1 MVDGSLNIKRQE
13 IVDRLKSIKSE
24 YDRCSDVKSDIA
36 YRGSEWSV
44 SDLLRHT
51 IGSYG
56 GMVVRILDE
65 KEPNLNPNGYD
76 RDASWSKERNSF
88 LDEIESYINIA
99 TALTDDQLPR
109 TAIFSGTTITII
121 DMIERVA
128 NHYDEHLAQLR
139 DEVRVREGLA

>member
-51 IGSYG
+51 IGSYR
-56 GMVVRILDE
+56 GMVGRILDE
-65 KEPNLNPNGYD
+65 KEPNLNPNGLD
-76 RDASWSKERNSF
+76 QEASWSKQRNSF

-99 TALTDDQLPR
+99 TELTDDQLPR

-128 NHYDEHLAQLR
+128 NHYDDHLAQLR
-139 DEVRVREGLA
+139 DELRVREGLS

>member
-1 MVDGSLNIKRQE
+1 MFDGSLNIKRQE
-13 IVDRLKSIKSE
+13 IIERLKSIKLE
-24 YDRCSDVKSDIA
+24 YDRCSDVKYDIA

-109 TAIFSGTTITII
+109 TAIFSGTTITVV

>member
-1 MVDGSLNIKRQE
+1 MIDGSLNIKRQE
-13 IVDRLKSIKSE
+13 IIERLKSIKLE

-88 LDEIESYINIA
+88 LDEIENYINIA

>member
-1 MVDGSLNIKRQE
+1 MIDGSLNIKRQE
-13 IVDRLKSIKSE
+13 IIERLKSIKLE

>member
-1 MVDGSLNIKRQE
+1 MIDGSLNIKRQE
-13 IVDRLKSIKSE
+13 IIERLKSIKLE

-128 NHYDEHLAQLR
+128 NHYDDHLAQLR
-139 DEVRVREGLA
+139 DELRVREGLS